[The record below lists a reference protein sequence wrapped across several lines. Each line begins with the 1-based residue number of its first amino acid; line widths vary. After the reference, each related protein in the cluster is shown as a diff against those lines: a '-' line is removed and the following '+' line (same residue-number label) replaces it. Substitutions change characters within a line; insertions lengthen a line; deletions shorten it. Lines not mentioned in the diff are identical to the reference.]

1 MKRSEAI
8 APLSREH
15 HLTLILVRLL
25 KKNASEYA
33 GLPKTAG
40 DKIKY
45 ALQQYKDHIKD
56 HFHKE
61 EVILS
66 KAKDCNP
73 EISSLAAE
81 IFEEHK
87 QLDKLFKSLAAPS
100 DEVVAMND
108 LAAALETHIRKEE
121 RVLFPLLEKHC
132 SKELLHEFHLF
143 LH

>member
-1 MKRSEAI
+1 MKRSVAI

-15 HLTLILVRLL
+15 HLTLLLVRLL
-25 KKNASEYA
+25 KKNAAEYA

-66 KAKDCNP
+66 KAKDCHP
-73 EISSLAAE
+73 EINNLAVE

-87 QLDKLFKSLAAPS
+87 QLDSLFKTLAAS
-100 DEVVAMND
+100 ADEVVAMND
-108 LAAALETHIRKEE
+108 LASTLEEHIRKEE
-121 RVLFPLLEKHC
+121 RFLFPLLEKHC
-132 SKELLHEFHLF
+132 SKELLHEFHMF